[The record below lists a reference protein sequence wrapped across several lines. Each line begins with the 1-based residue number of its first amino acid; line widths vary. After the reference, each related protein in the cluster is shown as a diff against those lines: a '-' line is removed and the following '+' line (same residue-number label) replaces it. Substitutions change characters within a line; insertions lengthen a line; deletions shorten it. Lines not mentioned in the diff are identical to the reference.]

1 VGNSFIK
8 CDQTAGKVS
17 AQKISFIVMSNRLRP
32 WETNKAYLHFTFPD
46 YPDLDCDIEVSVNAK
61 GNTVEMKIG
70 SDKAKVNGKE
80 MTINSPLLKKEEV
93 FVVSQFIS
101 EIIFAN
107 RMKITY
113 DQNLKIML
121 LEVRDKRIE
130 LYIDKNK
137 ARVNNVWI
145 KVNAPPFIQE
155 DRVYVPLQF
164 ICNHFDANV
173 FYDAKTQTITI
184 QYPGK

>member
-1 VGNSFIK
+1 
-8 CDQTAGKVS
+8 
-17 AQKISFIVMSNRLRP
+17 
-32 WETNKAYLHFTFPD
+32 
-46 YPDLDCDIEVSVNAK
+46 
-61 GNTVEMKIG
+61 
-70 SDKAKVNGKE
+70 
-80 MTINSPLLKKEEV
+80 
-93 FVVSQFIS
+93 
-101 EIIFAN
+101 
-107 RMKITY
+107 
-113 DQNLKIML
+113 ML